1 MTDAG
6 DEEAVAA
13 LRAVIAEVA
22 AMLREA
28 GAREEALAT
37 YEDRQR
43 KLLIMREPVLRPA
56 GRVWRLGVLLLDA
69 DGGLHA
75 TGSIV
80 RATEPGRTQ
89 YVSVSAET
97 RRAYRAAA
105 ERGHFRDGETVN
117 FDAEP
122 VALDVGSLREA
133 AETGR
138 GPLFLREGRV
148 LVRWSAAVADADARD
163 AVGYLRER
171 ADLLAHPP
179 QGA

>member
-13 LRAVIAEVA
+13 LRAAIGEIV

-28 GAREEALAT
+28 GAREESLAI
-37 YEDRQR
+37 YQERR
-43 KLLIMREPVLRPA
+43 RSLLIAREPVLRSA
-56 GRVWRLGVLLLDA
+56 GRVWRLGVVLLDRE
-69 DGGLHA
+69 GGLHA
-75 TGSIV
+75 TGTIV
-80 RATEPGRTQ
+80 RATEPGRPQ

-105 ERGHFRDGETVN
+105 ERGRFRDGETVN

-122 VALDVGSLREA
+122 VLLEVGSLREA
-133 AETGR
+133 AATGR
-138 GPLFLREGRV
+138 GPLFLRDGRV
-148 LVRWSAAVADADARD
+148 LVRWSAAVADADARE

-171 ADLLAHPP
+171 ADLLADPP
-179 QGA
+179 RGA